1 MGWKTVLR
9 RRYVKWAALGLAAAL
24 IAGGMWLQQALT
36 STTQIPLLYTIER
49 GDVVNN
55 VEATGTVDAVTTVNV
70 GCQVSG
76 MVNKILVDFN
86 SPVKR
91 GQVLAT
97 LEDSQYVSAAKQ
109 AEANLA
115 AGRAAV
121 GVAEVA
127 IETARADLD
136 AARAN
141 QARDQTLARQ
151 AALDYTRQEALFSQD
166 IAAAA
171 DRDQLR
177 SAADGARATAVASRA
192 LVEQAQARVANTQ
205 AQLAQAQAQEK
216 QLAGALDLART
227 NLSYTVIRSPI
238 DGTVV
243 ARNVDVGQS
252 IAAQLAAPNLF
263 NIAQDLEHMYVYTK
277 LDVRDV
283 PKVQEGHVASFAVDA
298 FPNRVWE
305 GKVIQVRISPI
316 TGTKGQTTPSKLPTT
331 ATTTIPGLQTSTSSA
346 TAPQGASTGS
356 TATSGTSVSAS
367 AASTSSGPGSSPAP
381 GLVQYDALIEF
392 RNEGRRLLPGMTA
405 YVTIPV
411 SAAYSV
417 LRVRKEAFRSSPPV
431 TLEEKNR
438 LLRQNGI
445 AAGEPVVWV
454 EQGSR
459 YRPVT
464 VKTGMTDYLFA
475 EITNSAVKEGDRVLI
490 GYREQKQ

>member
-1 MGWKTVLR
+1 MGWRSLLR
-9 RRYVKWAALGLAAAL
+9 HRYAKWVALGVGAAL

-36 STTQIPLLYTIER
+36 STTQVPSLYTIER

-86 SPVKR
+86 SQVKR

-115 AGRAAV
+115 AGRAAAR
-121 GVAEVA
+121 VAEVA

-141 QARDQTLARQ
+141 QARDETLARQ
-151 AALDYTRQEALFSQD
+151 ATRDYTRQEALFSQD
-166 IAAAA
+166 IAAAT
-171 DRDQLR
+171 DRDRLR
-177 SAADGARATAVASRA
+177 SAADGAQATAVASRA
-192 LVEQAQARVANTQ
+192 LVEQAQARLANAQ

-216 QLAGALDLART
+216 QLASALDLART
-227 NLSYTVIRSPI
+227 NLSYTVIQSPI

-243 ARNVDVGQS
+243 ARNVDVGQT

-263 NIAQDLEHMYVYTK
+263 NVAQDLEHMYVYTK

-283 PKVQEGHVASFAVDA
+283 PKVQEGHVATFAVDA

-305 GKVIQVRISPI
+305 GKVVQVRISPI
-316 TGTKGQTTPSKLPTT
+316 TGTKGQTTPSKLPTP
-331 ATTTIPGLQTSTSSA
+331 ASTTIPGLQTSTAST
-346 TAPQGASTGS
+346 TAPLGASTGS
-356 TATSGTSVSAS
+356 TATSGTSVSAG
-367 AASTSSGPGSSPAP
+367 AASSSGPGSSPAP

-392 RNEGRRLLPGMTA
+392 RNEDRRLLPGMTA

-431 TLEEKNR
+431 TLEERNR
-438 LLRQNGI
+438 LLQQNGI
-445 AAGEPVVWV
+445 SAGEPVVWV
-454 EQGSR
+454 GHGGR

-475 EITNSAVKEGDRVLI
+475 EITGGAVKEGDRVLI
-490 GYREQKQ
+490 GYREQK

>member
-1 MGWKTVLR
+1 MRWKSLVR
-9 RRYVKWAALGLAAAL
+9 RRYAKWVALGVAAGL
-24 IAGGMWLQQALT
+24 LAGGLWLQQALT
-36 STTQIPLLYTIER
+36 STTQIPVFYTIER

-86 SPVKR
+86 SQVKR

-97 LEDSQYVSAAKQ
+97 LEDSQYVSDVKQ
-109 AEANLA
+109 AEADLA
-115 AGRAAV
+115 AARAAV
-121 GVAEVA
+121 RVAEDT

-141 QARDQTLARQ
+141 LARDEALARQ
-151 AALDYTRQEALFSQD
+151 AALDYTRQESLFRQD

-171 DRDQLR
+171 DRDRLR
-177 SAADGARATAVASRA
+177 TAAQSAQATAVASRA
-192 LVEQAQARVANTQ
+192 LLQQAQARLANAQ
-205 AQLAQAQAQEK
+205 ALLIQAQAQEK
-216 QLAGALDLART
+216 QRASALDLART

-238 DGTVV
+238 EGTVV
-243 ARNVDVGQS
+243 ARNVDVGQT
-252 IAAQLAAPNLF
+252 IAARLSAPNLF
-263 NIAQDLEHMYVYTK
+263 NIAQDLKHMYVYTK

-283 PKVQEGHVASFAVDA
+283 PKVQEGHLASFAVDA

-316 TGTKGQTTPSKLPTT
+316 TGTKGQTTPSKLPTP
-331 ATTTIPGLQTSTSSA
+331 ASTTIPGLQTSSSSTSG
-346 TAPQGASTGS
+346 PQGASTGS
-356 TATSGTSVSAS
+356 TATSATSVSAG
-367 AASTSSGPGSSPAP
+367 AASASSGPGSSPAP

-392 RNEGRRLLPGMTA
+392 RNEDRRLLPGMTA

-411 SAAYSV
+411 SAAYDV

-431 TLEEKNR
+431 TAEEKNR

-445 AAGEPVVWV
+445 PAGEPLVWV
-454 EQGSR
+454 EQGGR
-459 YRPVT
+459 YRPAT

-475 EITNSAVKEGDRVLI
+475 EITSGAVKEGARVLI
-490 GYREQKQ
+490 GYSEQKQ

>member
-9 RRYVKWAALGLAAAL
+9 HRYVKWVVLGLAAAL

-192 LVEQAQARVANTQ
+192 
-205 AQLAQAQAQEK
+205 
-216 QLAGALDLART
+216 
-227 NLSYTVIRSPI
+227 
-238 DGTVV
+238 
-243 ARNVDVGQS
+243 
-252 IAAQLAAPNLF
+252 
-263 NIAQDLEHMYVYTK
+263 
-277 LDVRDV
+277 
-283 PKVQEGHVASFAVDA
+283 
-298 FPNRVWE
+298 
-305 GKVIQVRISPI
+305 
-316 TGTKGQTTPSKLPTT
+316 
-331 ATTTIPGLQTSTSSA
+331 
-346 TAPQGASTGS
+346 
-356 TATSGTSVSAS
+356 
-367 AASTSSGPGSSPAP
+367 
-381 GLVQYDALIEF
+381 
-392 RNEGRRLLPGMTA
+392 
-405 YVTIPV
+405 
-411 SAAYSV
+411 
-417 LRVRKEAFRSSPPV
+417 
-431 TLEEKNR
+431 
-438 LLRQNGI
+438 
-445 AAGEPVVWV
+445 
-454 EQGSR
+454 
-459 YRPVT
+459 
-464 VKTGMTDYLFA
+464 
-475 EITNSAVKEGDRVLI
+475 VKEGDRVLI

>member
-1 MGWKTVLR
+1 MGWKTLFR
-9 RRYVKWAALGLAAAL
+9 HRYAKWVALGLAAAL
-24 IAGGMWLQQALT
+24 IAGGMSLQQALT
-36 STTQIPLLYTIER
+36 STTQIPVLYTIER

-70 GCQVSG
+70 GCRISG

-86 SPVKR
+86 SQVKR

-97 LEDSQYVSAAKQ
+97 LEDSQYVPAVKQ
-109 AEANLA
+109 AEANLTRA
-115 AGRAAV
+115 RAAV
-121 GVAEVA
+121 RVAQDG

-141 QARDQTLARQ
+141 QARDEVLARQ
-151 AALDYTRQEALFSQD
+151 ATLDYTRQESLFRQD
-166 IAAAA
+166 VAAAA
-171 DRDQLR
+171 DRDRLR
-177 SAADGARATAVASRA
+177 SAADGAQATAVASRA
-192 LVEQAQARVANTQ
+192 LVEQAQARLAN
-205 AQLAQAQAQEK
+205 AQALLIQGQAQEK
-216 QLAGALDLART
+216 QRASALDLAR
-227 NLSYTVIRSPI
+227 
-238 DGTVV
+238 
-243 ARNVDVGQS
+243 
-252 IAAQLAAPNLF
+252 
-263 NIAQDLEHMYVYTK
+263 TK

-283 PKVQEGHVASFAVDA
+283 PKVQEGHVATFAVDA

-305 GKVIQVRISPI
+305 GKVTQVRISPI

-331 ATTTIPGLQTSTSSA
+331 ATTTMPGLQTSTSSA

-356 TATSGTSVSAS
+356 TATSGTSVSAG

-392 RNEGRRLLPGMTA
+392 RNEGRRLLPGITA

-438 LLRQNGI
+438 LVRQNGI
-445 AAGEPVVWV
+445 PAGEPAVWV

-459 YRPVT
+459 YRLVT

-475 EITNSAVKEGDRVLI
+475 EITSSGVKEGDRVLI

>member
-1 MGWKTVLR
+1 MGWKSLLR
-9 RRYVKWAALGLAAAL
+9 HRYAKWVALGVAAAL
-24 IAGGMWLQQALT
+24 IAGGIWLQQALT
-36 STTQIPLLYTIER
+36 STTQVPILYTIER

-86 SPVKR
+86 SQVKR

-97 LEDSQYVSAAKQ
+97 LEDSQFVSAAKQ

-115 AGRAAV
+115 AGRAAAR
-121 GVAEVA
+121 VAEVA

-141 QARDQTLARQ
+141 QARDEALARQ
-151 AALDYTRQEALFSQD
+151 AALDYTRQEALFRQD

-177 SAADGARATAVASRA
+177 SAAEGAQATAVASRA
-192 LVEQAQARVANTQ
+192 LVEQAQARLANAQ

-216 QLAGALDLART
+216 QLASALDLART
-227 NLSYTVIRSPI
+227 NLSYTVIQSPI

-243 ARNVDVGQS
+243 ARNVDVGQT
-252 IAAQLAAPNLF
+252 IAARLSAPNLF

-283 PKVQEGHVASFAVDA
+283 PKVQAGHLATFAVDA

-316 TGTKGQTTPSKLPTT
+316 TATKGQATPSKLPTT
-331 ATTTIPGLQTSTSSA
+331 ASTTIPGLQTASSST

-356 TATSGTSVSAS
+356 TATSATSVSAG
-367 AASTSSGPGSSPAP
+367 AASASSGPGSSPAP

-392 RNEGRRLLPGMTA
+392 RNADRRLLPGMTA

-438 LLRQNGI
+438 LLQQNGI
-445 AAGEPVVWV
+445 SAGEPVVWV
-454 EQGSR
+454 EHGGR

-464 VKTGMTDYLFA
+464 VRTGMTDYLFA
-475 EITNSAVKEGDRVLI
+475 EITGSAVKEGDRVLI